1 MRATAYRQLLTGI
14 ILAGGKASRMGGREK
29 SFLKISKG
37 TLIGIQLSAL
47 RKILKKIIIVT
58 NSPQR
63 YRNLKQ
69 VELVS
74 DVIADIG
81 PLGGIYSGLLA
92 SKSFYNFVVACDM
105 PFINTELIRH
115 MFKKAPGYDMVI
127 PKVDGR
133 YEPLFCI
140 YSRNCIIPISRM
152 VQRDAFKIKDLL
164 PFVKA
169 YEITK
174 KDVLCYGS
182 PERIF
187 ANINT
192 TMEIKKY
199 K

>member
-1 MRATAYRQLLTGI
+1 MRATAYRQPLAGI
-14 ILAGGKASRMGGREK
+14 ILAGGKASRMDGHAK

-37 TLIGIQLSAL
+37 TLINIQLSSL
-47 RKILKKIIIVT
+47 GKVLKKIIIVT

-63 YRNLKQ
+63 YKNLKE
-69 VELVS
+69 VELVP
-74 DVIADIG
+74 DIIQDIG

-92 SKSFYNFVVACDM
+92 SRSFYNFVIACDM
-105 PFINTELIRH
+105 PFINTELIKY

-127 PKVDGR
+127 PKIDGW

-140 YSRNCIIPISRM
+140 YSKNCIAPIGRM
-152 VQRDAFKIKDLL
+152 LGRNAFKIKDLL
-164 PFVKA
+164 PLVKA
-169 YEITK
+169 NKITK
-174 KDVLCYGS
+174 KDVLYYGD

-192 TMEIKKY
+192 AEELEKY